1 MEITKES
8 GEGTSLPAEWSSV
21 SEPARA
27 AWLFSKELLQR
38 NKHLKSL
45 YLNVDVRKE
54 RQQQDNALITFYKRP
69 CIQWASPVICE
80 LKGDCVTGPSA
91 CRHLFSTVIF
101 KLRSG
106 LHFNLEDAVL
116 TKVFEGETD
125 HLVPSTSEALVSSEV
140 FTVAGRMV
148 GHSFLHGGPSL
159 PGISPAVLH
168 VLFGGSPESAPV
180 TLEDCPDMEIRD
192 SITLLDSN
200 NKAEFCDS
208 ISSLCMSWNLPAP
221 NVAGRNCLSK
231 QLLQHAVL
239 GRTMTQTSC
248 FRRGL
253 EETGVWPLLTQRPD
267 VVPLLFPRESEAQ
280 ITSHMLLD
288 HIVWPSAI
296 TVIYENYMEL
306 KDDEDEEED
315 KGDICRISGYLRM
328 FIENASSAELKSL
341 LKFWTGWEMPAEKM
355 KVEILDAALPSSLA
369 CFEKLRLPRH
379 YVKFNTFR
387 DELQACLSTVHS
399 SFEFS

>member
-38 NKHLKSL
+38 NRHLKSL

-69 CIQWASPVICE
+69 CIQWASPFICE
-80 LKGDCVTGPSA
+80 LKGDCVTGPSV
-91 CRHLFSTVIF
+91 CRHLFSTAIF

-116 TKVFEGETD
+116 TKVFEGESD
-125 HLVPSTSEALVSSEV
+125 HLVPSTSEALVSSEA

-180 TLEDCPDMEIRD
+180 TLEDCPDMDIRD
-192 SITLLDSN
+192 SITL
-200 NKAEFCDS
+200 
-208 ISSLCMSWNLPAP
+208 
-221 NVAGRNCLSK
+221 
-231 QLLQHAVL
+231 VL
-239 GRTMTQTSC
+239 GRTMAQISC

-328 FIENASSAELKSL
+328 FIENASSAERKSL

-355 KVEILDAALPSSLA
+355 KVEILNAALPSSIA

>member
-38 NKHLKSL
+38 NRHLKSL

-69 CIQWASPVICE
+69 CIQWASPFICE
-80 LKGDCVTGPSA
+80 LKGDCVTGPSV
-91 CRHLFSTVIF
+91 CRHLFSTAIF

-116 TKVFEGETD
+116 TKVFEGESD
-125 HLVPSTSEALVSSEV
+125 HLVPSTSEALVSSEA

-180 TLEDCPDMEIRD
+180 TLEDCPDMDIRD

-200 NKAEFCDS
+200 DKAEFCDS

-239 GRTMTQTSC
+239 GRTMAQISC

-328 FIENASSAELKSL
+328 FIENASSAERKSL

-355 KVEILDAALPSSLA
+355 KSAHDRPYGMSS
-369 CFEKLRLPRH
+369 
-379 YVKFNTFR
+379 
-387 DELQACLSTVHS
+387 QA
-399 SFEFS
+399 